1 MRTILNINDGW
12 KFIRQDEQDAWKMK
26 YTDHHWEE
34 IKIPHTWNAV
44 DGANGTEYY
53 QGACWYR
60 REFTLDPVLKGKRI
74 FIEFHGSNSITDV
87 YVNEQYIGQH
97 RGGYSL
103 FRFDITDAVRFGER
117 NILSVKV
124 DNTIV
129 DDVYPQKADFTFFGG
144 IYRDVNIIAVHPVHI
159 DLRDYGSSGV
169 YIIQE
174 EVNKERA
181 RLIIQTK
188 LANTSSEDKK
198 VRLWID
204 ILDDNDNTVTYM
216 PKEVTIPKEETITV
230 KLPVS
235 IDKPHLWHGKENPYL
250 YKAKVS
256 LVSYNDTLDAVTIP
270 FGVRYFYVDPEKGF
284 FLNGVHYPLRGVSRH
299 QDRKDKGW
307 ALSHDDQREDMEIIK
322 EIGATSIRLAHYQHD
337 QFFYDLC
344 DQEGMVVWAEIPF
357 ISVMGKSDKNG
368 ENAKQQLIELIRQNF
383 NHPSIMFWG
392 IQNEI
397 QIGGER
403 PEVRQVVQELNELAK
418 KEDPTRF
425 TTQANVMFV
434 PDTVEYNDI
443 TDVLGY
449 NKYYGWYNGKAEDF
463 AGWIDG
469 FHKKNPHV
477 PLCISEYGA
486 EGIIEYHST
495 EPKVRDYSEEYH
507 TFYHETV
514 WKIFEK
520 RPFLWGTY
528 VWNMFDFGS
537 AIRDEGGVQGRN
549 NKGLVT
555 YDRKIKK
562 DAFYLYKAHW
572 SDEKFVHITSKR
584 FVDRADDTIM
594 VKIYS
599 NCNQV
604 TLFVNGEEITSKNS
618 EEKIFVFE
626 NVKLRDGLNVIRAVT
641 QAEGVTYE
649 DTAVFNKVDEPN
661 PSYVAPVGETGI
673 AVENWFEMPDVGDV
687 EIEEL
692 EIPEGV
698 FSTRSSLREI
708 FDNEEAR
715 AIFIKYFGDIEEKP
729 LFSMMMDLTVEQI
742 ATLAEDVFTEKVMY
756 LLNKELMKIKN

>member
-1 MRTILNINDGW
+1 M
-12 KFIRQDEQDAWKMK
+12 
-26 YTDHHWEE
+26 
-34 IKIPHTWNAV
+34 
-44 DGANGTEYY
+44 
-53 QGACWYR
+53 
-60 REFTLDPVLKGKRI
+60 
-74 FIEFHGSNSITDV
+74 
-87 YVNEQYIGQH
+87 
-97 RGGYSL
+97 
-103 FRFDITDAVRFGER
+103 
-117 NILSVKV
+117 
-124 DNTIV
+124 
-129 DDVYPQKADFTFFGG
+129 
-144 IYRDVNIIAVHPVHI
+144 
-159 DLRDYGSSGV
+159 
-169 YIIQE
+169 
-174 EVNKERA
+174 
-181 RLIIQTK
+181 
-188 LANTSSEDKK
+188 ANTSSEDKK

-477 PLCISEYGA
+477 PLCISEYGS

>member
-1 MRTILNINDGW
+1 M
-12 KFIRQDEQDAWKMK
+12 
-26 YTDHHWEE
+26 
-34 IKIPHTWNAV
+34 
-44 DGANGTEYY
+44 
-53 QGACWYR
+53 
-60 REFTLDPVLKGKRI
+60 
-74 FIEFHGSNSITDV
+74 
-87 YVNEQYIGQH
+87 
-97 RGGYSL
+97 
-103 FRFDITDAVRFGER
+103 
-117 NILSVKV
+117 
-124 DNTIV
+124 
-129 DDVYPQKADFTFFGG
+129 
-144 IYRDVNIIAVHPVHI
+144 
-159 DLRDYGSSGV
+159 
-169 YIIQE
+169 
-174 EVNKERA
+174 
-181 RLIIQTK
+181 
-188 LANTSSEDKK
+188 ANTSSEDKK

-403 PEVRQVVQELNELAK
+403 PEVRQVVQELNKLAK

-434 PDTVEYNDI
+434 PDTDEYNYI

-594 VKIYS
+594 LKIYS

-618 EEKIFVFE
+618 DEKIFVFE
-626 NVKLRDGLNVIRAVT
+626 NVKLRDGLNVIRAVAR
-641 QAEGVTYE
+641 AEGVTCE
-649 DTAVFNKVDEPN
+649 DAAVFNKVDEPN

>member
-1 MRTILNINDGW
+1 M
-12 KFIRQDEQDAWKMK
+12 
-26 YTDHHWEE
+26 
-34 IKIPHTWNAV
+34 
-44 DGANGTEYY
+44 
-53 QGACWYR
+53 
-60 REFTLDPVLKGKRI
+60 
-74 FIEFHGSNSITDV
+74 
-87 YVNEQYIGQH
+87 
-97 RGGYSL
+97 
-103 FRFDITDAVRFGER
+103 
-117 NILSVKV
+117 
-124 DNTIV
+124 
-129 DDVYPQKADFTFFGG
+129 
-144 IYRDVNIIAVHPVHI
+144 
-159 DLRDYGSSGV
+159 
-169 YIIQE
+169 
-174 EVNKERA
+174 
-181 RLIIQTK
+181 
-188 LANTSSEDKK
+188 ANTSSEDKK

-403 PEVRQVVQELNELAK
+403 LEVRQVVQELNKLAK

-434 PDTVEYNDI
+434 PDTDEYNDI